1 MDANFRQKN
10 RYRATTYDDI
20 PLSDGWAY
28 FVEKKGYMEHVSK
41 FSNQEEVSLRQMSY
55 VLDCS
60 PELRR

>member
-10 RYRATTYDDI
+10 RYRATTYDDV

-41 FSNQEEVSLRQMSY
+41 FLSQEEVSFVSSS
-55 VLDCS
+55 VLVRYS
-60 PELRR
+60 PSAL